1 MYLNIVLEKQDGT
14 LDYNEF
20 DNLQEAK
27 AFYFNH
33 RYEVFEIRTNCNN
46 GYYDLVD
53 EKIFYKKN

>member
-27 AFYFNH
+27 AFKNQ
-33 RYEVFEIRTNCNN
+33 N
-46 GYYDLVD
+46 DLEEFLND
-53 EKIFYKKN
+53 ELL